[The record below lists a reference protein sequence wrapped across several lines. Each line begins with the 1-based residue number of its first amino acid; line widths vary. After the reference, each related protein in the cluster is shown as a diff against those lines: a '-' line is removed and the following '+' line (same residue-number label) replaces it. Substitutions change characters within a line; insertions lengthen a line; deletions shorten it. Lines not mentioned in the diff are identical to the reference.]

1 MAVDAPRA
9 GWGGVRLGASA
20 ILAFG
25 AALWLLGATDPAGER
40 PARPGV
46 DAAKLAGTPKAHS
59 VASEVRAGL
68 PKFDPHGSV
77 ETAKPIPEGATLM
90 PKVKVFGERTPT
102 FTQRQIDTRS
112 EFSALLRKEFPG
124 ASTKWQDPY
133 RIDGHVFNYA
143 ALMYSEQ
150 KRKRDQ
156 TSLMDFADRIGKT
169 GDHAG
174 EKELKNEIEDT
185 FVRRGDWTTESMDR
199 SANDDRR

>member
-1 MAVDAPRA
+1 
-9 GWGGVRLGASA
+9 
-20 ILAFG
+20 
-25 AALWLLGATDPAGER
+25 
-40 PARPGV
+40 
-46 DAAKLAGTPKAHS
+46 
-59 VASEVRAGL
+59 
-68 PKFDPHGSV
+68 
-77 ETAKPIPEGATLM
+77 M
-90 PKVKVFGERTPT
+90 PKVKVFGERTPA
-102 FTQRQIDTRS
+102 FTQRQIYTRS

-143 ALMYSEQ
+143 ALMYAEK

-156 TSLMDFADRIGKT
+156 ASLMDFADRLGKA

-185 FVRRGDWTTESMDR
+185 FVRRSDWTTESMDR